1 MGDGVGRDSLDLRT
15 EVQGAWGGGGGQGLP
30 QRSNTPI
37 SSAENRGNFGLVGT
51 GHLARSPS
59 SIPPAPTPSCS
70 SKEVQVGLGR
80 ILRGSWGTTRASACR
95 PGHIRFPSRV
105 PFPSLPPP
113 PRFPPKGPL
122 AEISSLSPDR
132 GFSIGVPLGLRL
144 QTGGQGLLAPL
155 GLPTCAVPRLPWALS
170 SANRPGPGFGTS

>member
-113 PRFPPKGPL
+113 PRGFRQKDLWQKFP
-122 AEISSLSPDR
+122 ASPR
-132 GFSIGVPLGLRL
+132 TGVFPSGCLLGCGCRQEDKACSPPWDSRL
-144 QTGGQGLLAPL
+144 VLFQG
-155 GLPTCAVPRLPWALS
+155 C
-170 SANRPGPGFGTS
+170 PGP